1 MGRKTAERLVIEL
14 RDKVGELS
22 AAAAAANTGAGLKTA
37 GESDA
42 FDDALSALVNL
53 GYQRNAAEKAIQ
65 DIRRDGADQNVQ
77 KILRS
82 ALQRLAK

>member
-1 MGRKTAERLVIEL
+1 M
-14 RDKVGELS
+14 
-22 AAAAAANTGAGLKTA
+22 KTA
-37 GESDA
+37 GEADA

-65 DIRRDGADQNVQ
+65 DIRREGADQNVQ
-77 KILRS
+77 KILRA